1 MRTAAGERAETR
13 EGEERGR
20 RAGGIRPETMI
31 GDHHEGVYRQGD
43 DYDRG
48 MSPYDPS
55 AYPPFAVTVDL
66 VVLTVRR
73 HALCALVV
81 RRGEQPFQGRWALP
95 GGFVRADEDLGAAA
109 ARELAEETGL
119 CVHDPG
125 DPAPAPGAGAH
136 LEQLATYGD
145 PDRDP
150 RMRVVSVAHLALAPD
165 LPAPR
170 PGGDADSV
178 RWAPVE
184 ELLSPEEGL
193 ADEPPAPLAF
203 DHARILADGVERAR
217 SKIEYSSLATA
228 FCPPEFT
235 VGELRRVYEAVWG
248 VALDPRNFHRK
259 VTGTP
264 GFLVPAGGTTTRQGG
279 RPAQLFRAGGATLLN
294 PPMLR
299 PEV

>member
-1 MRTAAGERAETR
+1 M
-13 EGEERGR
+13 
-20 RAGGIRPETMI
+20 
-31 GDHHEGVYRQGD
+31 
-43 DYDRG
+43 
-48 MSPYDPS
+48 PYDPS
-55 AYPPFAVTVDL
+55 AFPPFAVTVDL

-73 HALCALVV
+73 HALCALAV
-81 RRGEQPFQGRWALP
+81 RRGEAPYEGKWALP
-95 GGFVRADEDLGAAA
+95 GGFVRADEDLAAAA

-119 CVHDPG
+119 RAHDADSGLP
-125 DPAPAPGAGAH
+125 GAH

-145 PDRDP
+145 PGRDP

-165 LPAPR
+165 LPSPT
-170 PGGDADSV
+170 PGGDARGA
-178 RWAPVE
+178 RWAAVDD
-184 ELLSPEEGL
+184 LLGVGDPSRRR
-193 ADEPPAPLAF
+193 DEDGDKASLAF
-203 DHARILADGVERAR
+203 DHDQILAAGVERAR

-248 VALDPRNFHRK
+248 VVLDPRNFHRK

-264 GFLVPAGGTTTRQGG
+264 GFLVPSGGTTTRQGG
-279 RPAQLFRAGGATLLN
+279 RPAQLFRAGGANVLN

>member
-1 MRTAAGERAETR
+1 
-13 EGEERGR
+13 
-20 RAGGIRPETMI
+20 
-31 GDHHEGVYRQGD
+31 
-43 DYDRG
+43 

-55 AYPPFAVTVDL
+55 AYPAFAVTVDL

-81 RRGEQPFQGRWALP
+81 RRGGPPFQGRWALP
-95 GGFVRADEDLGAAA
+95 GGFVKADEDLGRAA

-119 CVHDPG
+119 CAHDPLS
-125 DPAPAPGAGAH
+125 PSPGNAAH

-145 PDRDP
+145 PGRDP

-170 PGGDADSV
+170 AGGDANSV
-178 RWAPVE
+178 RWSPVDA
-184 ELLSPEEGL
+184 LLGTDNGFGREG
-193 ADEPPAPLAF
+193 EHPAPLAF

-228 FCPPEFT
+228 FCPSEFT

-248 VALDPRNFHRK
+248 VVLDPRNFHRK

-264 GFLVPAGGTTTRQGG
+264 GFLVPSGGTTTRQGG
-279 RPAQLFRAGGATLLN
+279 RPAQLFRAGGATVLN

>member
-1 MRTAAGERAETR
+1 
-13 EGEERGR
+13 
-20 RAGGIRPETMI
+20 
-31 GDHHEGVYRQGD
+31 
-43 DYDRG
+43 

-55 AYPPFAVTVDL
+55 AFPPFAVTVDL

-73 HALCALVV
+73 HALCALIVK
-81 RRGEQPFQGRWALP
+81 RGEAPFQGRWALP
-95 GGFVRADEDLGAAA
+95 GGFVRDDEDLDAAA
-109 ARELAEETGL
+109 ARELVEETGL
-119 CVHDPG
+119 CVHE
-125 DPAPAPGAGAH
+125 PGAPEPEPGAGHGAH
-136 LEQLATYGD
+136 LEQLATYGA

-170 PGGDADSV
+170 AGGDANSA

-184 ELLSPEEGL
+184 ELLGEDGTAEREG
-193 ADEPPAPLAF
+193 EPVPLAF
-203 DHARILADGVERAR
+203 DHAKILADGVERAR

-264 GFLVPAGGTTTRQGG
+264 GFLVPTGGTTTRQGG